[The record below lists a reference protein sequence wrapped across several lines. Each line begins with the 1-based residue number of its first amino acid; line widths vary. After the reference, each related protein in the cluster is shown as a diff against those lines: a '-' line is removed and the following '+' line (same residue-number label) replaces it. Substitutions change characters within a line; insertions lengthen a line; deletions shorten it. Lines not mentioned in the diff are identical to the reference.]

1 MNAAAPVVGWGQRRR
16 RAHRERGSAVIEAA
30 IGLPAFL
37 LFVGLIAF
45 AGRVSIAHQA
55 VGSAANEAARA
66 ASISRTQ
73 GQAGDTARTAARA
86 ALSNQSLHCRRTT
99 VTIDTS
105 GFAAPVGTPASVQ
118 ATVSCT
124 VNLSDLSVPGVPGSR
139 TVSATM
145 SSPLDTYRER

>member
-1 MNAAAPVVGWGQRRR
+1 MNAATPVIGRGQPRR
-16 RAHRERGSAVIEAA
+16 RADRERGSAVIEAA
-30 IGLPAFL
+30 IGIPAFL

-45 AGRVSIAHQA
+45 AGRVAIAHQA

-73 GQAGDTARTAARA
+73 GQAGATARTAASA
-86 ALSNQSLHCRRTT
+86 ALTNQNLHCLRTT
-99 VTIDTS
+99 ITIDTS
-105 GFAAPVGTPASVQ
+105 GFAAPVGTPATVQ
-118 ATVSCT
+118 AAVSCT
-124 VNLSDLSVPGVPGSR
+124 VNLSDLAVPGIPGSR